1 MKAHF
6 TVDPGRSAQPVR
18 ANPRKSRAQRGVTL
32 IELVVVVAVI
42 GILALIA
49 MPSFIEQLQTTRRAD
64 AQGALLGL
72 HNAME
77 RFFTENNT
85 YLGAAAG
92 GGNTGAPTIFPSTAP
107 VDEDA
112 VYYNLTIQAATANTH
127 TLRATPVGAQAD
139 NGMLE
144 MDSNGARRWDRNDD
158 GDFADADE
166 TEWD

>member
-1 MKAHF
+1 MQTSTSIT
-6 TVDPGRSAQPVR
+6 TVANRGRHQS
-18 ANPRKSRAQRGVTL
+18 GVTL
-32 IELVVVVAVI
+32 IELVVVVAI
-42 GILALIA
+42 IAILALIA

-92 GGNTGAPTIFPSTAP
+92 GGNTGAPAIFPSTAP

-112 VYYNLTIQAATANTH
+112 VYYNLTIQAADTNTH

-144 MDSNGARRWDRNDD
+144 MDSNGARRWDRDNS
-158 GDFADADE
+158 GGFDADE
-166 TEWD
+166 THWD